1 MKNLIQVLN
10 STSSSQTKPI
20 SDKEIQLL
28 NIKKYNDIS
37 DEPTDYD
44 CPKCKNKEMVAY
56 LDDNDKMAL
65 KVCGCKTIR
74 RTLKKIKKSG
84 LKSLFD
90 TYTLNSYTATEKWQ
104 EGIKIKATEYI
115 GDYQGKWF
123 YIGGQTSCGKTH
135 ICTAI
140 VGEFIKQGKDAT
152 YMLWIDKS
160 NELKANKNNSDVYDS
175 LMNDIKNIE
184 VLYID
189 DFFKN
194 EQKTPPTSADVRLAY
209 EILNYRYN
217 NPDLI
222 TIISSE
228 YVIKDLLKIDE
239 AVGSRIYQRSK
250 EYQFNIAPDIKK
262 NYRLK

>member
-1 MKNLIQVLN
+1 MQNPSLTN
-10 STSSSQTKPI
+10 SLTKTPI
-20 SDKEIQLL
+20 SNRELEQ
-28 NIKKYNDIS
+28 IKANAYNRLVDAA
-37 DEPTDYD
+37 TDYD
-44 CPKCKNKEMVAY
+44 CPECNNKQWIARVG
-56 LDDNDKMAL
+56 DDDKMVL
-65 KVCGCKTIR
+65 LPCKCTTIR
-74 RTLKKIKKSG
+74 QTIRKIKKSG
-84 LKSLFD
+84 LQSLFND
-90 TYTLNSYTATEKWQ
+90 YTFKRYNAVEEWQ
-104 EGIKIKATEYI
+104 KSIKNKAEEYVK
-115 GDYQGKWF
+115 DYHGKWF

-140 VGEFIKQGKDAT
+140 VGEFIHQGKSAS

-160 NELKANKNNSDVYDS
+160 NELKANKNNADVYES
-175 LMNDIKNIE
+175 LMNELKNVE

-194 EQKTPPTSADVRLAY
+194 EQNTPPTSADVRLAY

-228 YVIKDLLKIDE
+228 YLIKDLLKIDE

-250 EYQFNIAPDIKK
+250 DYQFNVAPDIKK
-262 NYRLK
+262 NYRLR

>member
-1 MKNLIQVLN
+1 M
-10 STSSSQTKPI
+10 
-20 SDKEIQLL
+20 L
-28 NIKKYNDIS
+28 NIKKYNELA

-44 CPKCKNKEMVAY
+44 CPKCKNKEMIAY

-65 KVCGCKTIR
+65 KMCDCKVIR

-84 LKSLFD
+84 LKSLLD
-90 TYTLNSYTATEKWQ
+90 NYTLTNYTTTDSWQ
-104 EGIKIKATEYI
+104 EGIKNKAVAYI
-115 GDYQGKWF
+115 SDHQGKWF

-175 LMNDIKNIE
+175 LMKELKDIE

-194 EQKTPPTSADVRLAY
+194 EQRTPPTSADVRLAY

-228 YVIKDLLKIDE
+228 YMIKDLLKIDE

-250 EYQFNIAPDIKK
+250 DYQMNIAPDIKK
-262 NYRLK
+262 NYRLR

>member
-1 MKNLIQVLN
+1 MKTQSLM
-10 STSSSQTKPI
+10 SSFQMNPI
-20 SDKEIQLL
+20 SDRELEQLRADS
-28 NIKKYNDIS
+28 YNKLS
-37 DEPTDYD
+37 DEATDYD
-44 CPKCKNKEMVAY
+44 CPECKNKQWIALVG
-56 LDDNDKMAL
+56 DDDKMFL
-65 KVCGCKTIR
+65 SPCKCTSIR
-74 RTLKKIKKSG
+74 RNIRKIKKSG
-84 LKSLFD
+84 LQSLFNE
-90 TYTLNSYTATEKWQ
+90 YTFKKYNVFESWQ
-104 EGIKIKATEYI
+104 ENIKNKAEEYTK
-115 GDYQGKWF
+115 DYSGKWF

-140 VGEFIKQGKDAT
+140 VLEFIKQGKDAT
-152 YMLWIDKS
+152 YMLWVDKS
-160 NELKANKNNSDVYDS
+160 NELKANKNNYDIYDKLMQEIKDVT
-175 LMNDIKNIE
+175 

-194 EQKTPPTSADVRLAY
+194 EKDTPPTSADVKLAY

-228 YVIKDLLKIDE
+228 YLLKDLLKIDE

-250 EYQFNIAPDIKK
+250 DYQFNIAPDIKK

>member
-1 MKNLIQVLN
+1 MI
-10 STSSSQTKPI
+10 
-20 SDKEIQLL
+20 
-28 NIKKYNDIS
+28 
-37 DEPTDYD
+37 
-44 CPKCKNKEMVAY
+44 AY
-56 LDDNDKMAL
+56 LDDKDKMAL
-65 KVCGCKTIR
+65 KMCDCKVIR

-84 LKSLFD
+84 LKSLLD
-90 TYTLNSYTATEKWQ
+90 NYTLANYTTTDSWQ
-104 EGIKIKATEYI
+104 EGIKNKAVAYI
-115 GDYQGKWF
+115 SDCQGKWF

-175 LMNDIKNIE
+175 LMKELKDIE

-194 EQKTPPTSADVRLAY
+194 EQRTPPTSADVRLAY

-228 YVIKDLLKIDE
+228 YMIKDLLKIDE

-250 EYQFNIAPDIKK
+250 DYQMNIAPDIKK